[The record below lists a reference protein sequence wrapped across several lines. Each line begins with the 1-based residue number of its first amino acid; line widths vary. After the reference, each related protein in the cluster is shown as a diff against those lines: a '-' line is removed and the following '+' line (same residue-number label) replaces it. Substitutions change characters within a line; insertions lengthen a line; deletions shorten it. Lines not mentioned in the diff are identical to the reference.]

1 MRRSIVSIEKGCLIM
16 EKILFE
22 GIVAGDVN
30 AKKKEETLNLFEFN
44 DIDYFLLE
52 NEIKLVRQLHKKRI
66 QFYEEN
72 ILGQTLTRNKVQAML
87 VLRDI
92 ECDAVKEL
100 HGMMEDILNK
110 AIKQNKFHPGA
121 LLKSLIFFCLNNI
134 NHKNIL

>member
-1 MRRSIVSIEKGCLIM
+1 MA
-16 EKILFE
+16 KILFE
-22 GIVAGDVN
+22 GIDIRDIEVTPNGVIKR
-30 AKKKEETLNLFEFN
+30 KKKEETLNLFEFN

-72 ILGQTLTRNKVQAML
+72 ILGQTPTRNKVQTML

-92 ECDAVKEL
+92 ERDAVKEL

-110 AIKQNKFHPGA
+110 TK
-121 LLKSLIFFCLNNI
+121 
-134 NHKNIL
+134 